1 MSLPKFFVGSTFVS
15 FLNSK
20 ILEVTV
26 AAKKSFPLRINP
38 EVLAAMQRWSDD
50 ELRSVNAQI
59 EYVLRKALVDS
70 GRVKITQ
77 KVVTLVEDVESDNR
91 TIPK

>member
-1 MSLPKFFVGSTFVS
+1 M
-15 FLNSK
+15 
-20 ILEVTV
+20 

-59 EYVLRKALVDS
+59 EYVLRQALVKS
-70 GRVKITQ
+70 GRVKIVQ
-77 KVVTLVEDVESDNR
+77 KVITVVEEAESN
-91 TIPK
+91 K

>member
-1 MSLPKFFVGSTFVS
+1 M
-15 FLNSK
+15 
-20 ILEVTV
+20 

-59 EYVLRKALVDS
+59 EYVLRQALVDS
-70 GRVKITQ
+70 GRVKLVQKTITS
-77 KVVTLVEDVESDNR
+77 LEDKTNS
-91 TIPK
+91 